1 MPLAGIQPRTLFSA
15 TEIMAEKKTDS
26 GIILIEEEAESTEVE
41 LTQSSKSSIIQGDG
55 EVTKEDSGII
65 IVDKETKGA
74 EEDPPQSAE
83 TSIIVASDLL
93 PTSLII
99 VPLFDRPFFPKM
111 MVPILLSNEELVNNI
126 LESLNDKQKYVGLLF
141 AEETEG
147 EGESFKVQ
155 RFAKVGVA
163 GKVMQINRKPDAPAQ
178 LLVQCME
185 RFEVVELSDTSLRRA
200 RVRYW
205 YDDPTSN
212 DEEVKA
218 YSISIISCIK
228 ELVQLKPLF
237 REELSLLMG
246 NINLKEPGTLADF
259 SSSMTTSSGEEL
271 QKILGTRPLLER
283 AELALILL
291 KKELEISKIQV
302 QINKRIEDRLSTQQR
317 QFFLKEQLKEIKKEL
332 GLSKDDKE
340 SEEEKFRKRMETLTL
355 TEEASERIEEELEK
369 LRLLEPSSPE
379 FNVTRAYLDWLTVL
393 PWGKTTEDNE
403 DIEQAEEIL
412 QADHY
417 GLEDVKDRILEL
429 ISVGM
434 MNGNLSGTIIL
445 LVGPPGVGKTSI
457 GQSIARS
464 LNREFY
470 RFSVGGMR
478 DEAEIKG
485 HRRTYIGALPG
496 KFVQAL
502 KVCKSSNPVLMLDE
516 VDKIGSSFRGDPAS
530 ALLEVLDPEQNK
542 DFLDHYLDVRFDL
555 SKVLFICTA
564 NQLDTIPGPLLDR
577 MEVIRLSGYIL
588 EEKLQIAR
596 RHLIERQL
604 SSHGLKPE
612 EFQIDDN
619 TLREVID
626 GYAREAGV
634 RNLEKQ
640 LKKMMRK
647 AARQIVTER
656 GKENPKT
663 EVQINKEDLKEY
675 LGKRSFTEEQAFT
688 EPKVGVVMGL
698 AYTALG
704 GATLHIEARSIFNKN
719 GGLKQTGQLGDV
731 MKESAEIAYSYVR
744 SLLQND
750 PDAKEFF
757 EERMIHLHVPAG
769 ATPKDGPSAGITMA
783 CALTS
788 LIFDTPLKAGL
799 AMTGELTL
807 TGVVLPIGGVKEK
820 TIAARRANISELI
833 FPADNQE
840 DFEDLDES
848 VREGITAHFVK
859 KLEDVLAIGFP
870 NLKWKQR
877 IKKE

>member
-1 MPLAGIQPRTLFSA
+1 
-15 TEIMAEKKTDS
+15 MAEKKTES
-26 GIILIEEEAESTEVE
+26 GIILIEEEAESTEDE
-41 LTQSSKSSIIQGDG
+41 SSQSSKSSIIQDEG

-65 IVDKETKGA
+65 IVGKETKSA
-74 EEDPPQSAE
+74 EENPPQSAE

-99 VPLFDRPFFPKM
+99 IPLFDRPFFPKM

-126 LESLNDKQKYVGLLF
+126 LESLSDKQKYVGLLF

-155 RFAKVGVA
+155 RFAKIGVA
-163 GKVMQINRKPDAPAQ
+163 GKVLQINRKPDAPAQ

-218 YSISIISCIK
+218 YSISIINCIK

-283 AELALILL
+283 AESALILL

-340 SEEEKFRKRMETLTL
+340 SEEEKFRKRMEALIL

-647 AARQIVTER
+647 AARQIVTDR

-757 EERMIHLHVPAG
+757 EEKMIHLHVPAG

-820 TIAARRANISELI
+820 TIAARRAKISELV

-870 NLKWKQR
+870 NLKWKQ
-877 IKKE
+877 

>member
-1 MPLAGIQPRTLFSA
+1 
-15 TEIMAEKKTDS
+15 MAEKKTES
-26 GIILIEEEAESTEVE
+26 GIILIEEEAESTEDE
-41 LTQSSKSSIIQGDG
+41 SSQSSKSSIIQDEG

-65 IVDKETKGA
+65 IVGKETKSA
-74 EEDPPQSAE
+74 EENPPQSAE
-83 TSIIVASDLL
+83 TSIIVASDIL

-99 VPLFDRPFFPKM
+99 IPLFDRPFFPKM

-126 LESLNDKQKYVGLLF
+126 LESLSDKQKYVGLLF

-155 RFAKVGVA
+155 RFAKIGVA
-163 GKVMQINRKPDAPAQ
+163 GKVLQINRKPDAPAQ

-218 YSISIISCIK
+218 YSISIINCIK

-283 AELALILL
+283 AESALILL

-340 SEEEKFRKRMETLTL
+340 SEEEKFRKRMEALIL

-564 NQLDTIPGPLLDR
+564 NQLDTIPSPLLDR

-612 EFQIDDN
+612 DFQIDDN

-647 AARQIVTER
+647 AARQIVTDR

-757 EERMIHLHVPAG
+757 EEKMIHLHVPAG

-820 TIAARRANISELI
+820 TIAARRAKISELV

-870 NLKWKQR
+870 NLKWKQ
-877 IKKE
+877 

>member
-1 MPLAGIQPRTLFSA
+1 
-15 TEIMAEKKTDS
+15 MAEKKTES
-26 GIILIEEEAESTEVE
+26 GIILIEEEAESTEDE
-41 LTQSSKSSIIQGDG
+41 SSQSSKSSIIQDEG

-65 IVDKETKGA
+65 IVGKETKSA
-74 EEDPPQSAE
+74 EENPPQSAE

-99 VPLFDRPFFPKM
+99 IPLFDRPFFPKM

-126 LESLNDKQKYVGLLF
+126 LESLSDKQKYVGLLF

-155 RFAKVGVA
+155 RFAKIGVA
-163 GKVMQINRKPDAPAQ
+163 GKVLQINRKPDAPAQ

-218 YSISIISCIK
+218 YSISIINCIK

-283 AELALILL
+283 AESALILL

-340 SEEEKFRKRMETLTL
+340 SEEEKFRKRMEALIL

-393 PWGKTTEDNE
+393 PWGNTTEDNE

-564 NQLDTIPGPLLDR
+564 NQLDTIPSPLLDR

-757 EERMIHLHVPAG
+757 EEKMIHLHVPAG

-820 TIAARRANISELI
+820 TIAARRAKISELV

-840 DFEDLDES
+840 DFEDLDKS

-877 IKKE
+877 IQK

>member
-1 MPLAGIQPRTLFSA
+1 
-15 TEIMAEKKTDS
+15 MAEKKTES
-26 GIILIEEEAESTEVE
+26 GIILIEEEAESTEDE
-41 LTQSSKSSIIQGDG
+41 SSQSSKSSIIQNEG

-65 IVDKETKGA
+65 IVGKETKSA
-74 EEDPPQSAE
+74 EENPPQSAE

-99 VPLFDRPFFPKM
+99 IPLFDRPFFPKM

-126 LESLNDKQKYVGLLF
+126 LESLSDKQKYVGLLF

-155 RFAKVGVA
+155 RFAKIGVA
-163 GKVMQINRKPDAPAQ
+163 GKVLQINRKPDAPAQ

-218 YSISIISCIK
+218 YSISIINCIK

-283 AELALILL
+283 AESALILL

-340 SEEEKFRKRMETLTL
+340 SEEEKFRKRMEALIL

-564 NQLDTIPGPLLDR
+564 NQLDTIPSPLLDR

-647 AARQIVTER
+647 AARQIVTNR

-663 EVQINKEDLKEY
+663 VVQINKEDLKEY

-757 EERMIHLHVPAG
+757 EEKMIHLHVPAG

-820 TIAARRANISELI
+820 TIAARRAKISELV

-859 KLEDVLAIGFP
+859 KLEDVLGIGFP
-870 NLKWKQR
+870 NLKWKQ
-877 IKKE
+877 

>member
-1 MPLAGIQPRTLFSA
+1 
-15 TEIMAEKKTDS
+15 MAEKKTDS
-26 GIILIEEEAESTEVE
+26 GIILIEEEAEATEVE
-41 LTQSSKSSIIQGDG
+41 SAQSSESSIIRGDG

-185 RFEVVELSDTSLRRA
+185 RFEVVELSETSLRRA

-271 QKILGTRPLLER
+271 QKILGSRPLLER

-340 SEEEKFRKRMETLTL
+340 SEEEKFRKRIEALTL

-496 KFVQAL
+496 KFIQAL

-820 TIAARRANISELI
+820 TIAARRAKISELV

-870 NLKWKQR
+870 NLKWKRR
-877 IKKE
+877 IKK

>member
-1 MPLAGIQPRTLFSA
+1 
-15 TEIMAEKKTDS
+15 MAEKKTDS

-41 LTQSSKSSIIQGDG
+41 LTQSSKSSIIHGDG

-111 MVPILLSNEELVNNI
+111 MVPILLSNEESVNNI
-126 LESLNDKQKYVGLLF
+126 LESLSDKQKYVGLLF

-185 RFEVVELSDTSLRRA
+185 RFEVVELSETSLRRA

-218 YSISIISCIK
+218 YSISMISCIK

-340 SEEEKFRKRMETLTL
+340 SEEEKFRKRIEALTL

-564 NQLDTIPGPLLDR
+564 NQQDTIPGPLLDR

-757 EERMIHLHVPAG
+757 EEKMIHLHVPAG

-788 LIFDTPLKAGL
+788 LIFNTPLKAGL

-820 TIAARRANISELI
+820 TIAARRAKISELV

-840 DFEDLDES
+840 DFEDLDDS

-870 NLKWKQR
+870 NLKWKQQ
-877 IKKE
+877 IKK

>member
-1 MPLAGIQPRTLFSA
+1 
-15 TEIMAEKKTDS
+15 MAEKKTDS

-74 EEDPPQSAE
+74 EEDPPQSEE

-111 MVPILLSNEELVNNI
+111 MVPILLSNEESVNNI
-126 LESLNDKQKYVGLLF
+126 LESLSDKQKYVGLLF

-185 RFEVVELSDTSLRRA
+185 RFEVVELSETSLRRA

-340 SEEEKFRKRMETLTL
+340 SEEEKFRKRIEALTL

-516 VDKIGSSFRGDPAS
+516 VDKIGISFRGDPAS

-604 SSHGLKPE
+604 LSHGLKPE

-647 AARQIVTER
+647 ATRQIVTEL

-757 EERMIHLHVPAG
+757 EEKMIHLHVPAG

-788 LIFDTPLKAGL
+788 LIFDTPLKAAL

-820 TIAARRANISELI
+820 TIAARRAKISELV

-840 DFEDLDES
+840 DFEDLDDS

-877 IKKE
+877 IKK

>member
-1 MPLAGIQPRTLFSA
+1 
-15 TEIMAEKKTDS
+15 MAEKKTES
-26 GIILIEEEAESTEVE
+26 SIILIEEEAESTADESS
-41 LTQSSKSSIIQGDG
+41 QSSKSPIVQDNG
-55 EVTKEDSGII
+55 ELTKGDSGII
-65 IVDKETKGA
+65 IVSEETKTA
-74 EEDPPQSAE
+74 EEDPPQASE

-99 VPLFDRPFFPKM
+99 IPLFDRPFFPKM

-126 LESLNDKQKYVGLLF
+126 LESLSEKQKYVGLLF

-155 RFAKVGVA
+155 RFAKIGVA
-163 GKVMQINRKPDAPAQ
+163 CKVMQVNKKPDAPAQ

-185 RFEVVELSDTSLRRA
+185 RFEVVELSETSLRRA

-218 YSISIISCIK
+218 YSISIINCIK

-271 QKILGTRPLLER
+271 QKILGTRSLLER
-283 AELALILL
+283 VELALILL

-340 SEEEKFRKRMETLTL
+340 SEEEKFRNRMEALTFS
-355 TEEASERIEEELEK
+355 EEASERIEEELEK

-379 FNVTRAYLDWLTVL
+379 FNVTRAYLDWLTIL
-393 PWGKTTEDNE
+393 PWGKRTEDNV
-403 DIEQAEEIL
+403 DIEQAEKIL

-417 GLEDVKDRILEL
+417 GLDDVKDRILEL
-429 ISVGM
+429 IAVGM

-502 KVCKSSNPVLMLDE
+502 KVCKTSNPVLMLDE

-577 MEVIRLSGYIL
+577 MDVIRLSGYIL

-596 RHLIERQL
+596 QHLINRQL

-612 EFQIDDN
+612 EFQIGDD

-647 AARQIVTER
+647 ATRQIVTER

-663 EVQINKEDLKEY
+663 EIQINKEDLKEY

-704 GATLHIEARSIFNKN
+704 GATLHIEARSLFNKN

-750 PDAKEFF
+750 PDTKEFF
-757 EERMIHLHVPAG
+757 EERIIHLHVPAG

-783 CALTS
+783 CAVLS
-788 LIFDTPLKAGL
+788 LIFNTPLQKGL
-799 AMTGELTL
+799 ALTGELTL

-820 TIAARRANISELI
+820 TIAARRAKIRELI

-848 VREGITAHFVK
+848 VRQGITAHFVK

-870 NLKWKQR
+870 NLKWKKR
-877 IKKE
+877 IQK

>member
-1 MPLAGIQPRTLFSA
+1 
-15 TEIMAEKKTDS
+15 MADKKTDS
-26 GIILIEEEAESTEVE
+26 GIILIEEKAESTQDESSQSSESSIVLDNGE
-41 LTQSSKSSIIQGDG
+41 LT
-55 EVTKEDSGII
+55 EVDSGII
-65 IVDKETKGA
+65 IVGEETKTI
-74 EEDPPQSAE
+74 EENAPQSSE

-99 VPLFDRPFFPKM
+99 IPLFDRPFFPKM

-126 LESLNDKQKYVGLLF
+126 LESLSEKQKYVGLLF

-155 RFAKVGVA
+155 RFAKIGVA
-163 GKVMQINRKPDAPAQ
+163 CKVMQVNKKPDAPAQ

-185 RFEVVELSDTSLRRA
+185 RFEVVELSETSLRRA

-218 YSISIISCIK
+218 YSISIINCIK

-237 REELSLLMG
+237 REELSLLTG

-340 SEEEKFRKRMETLTL
+340 SEEEKFRNRMEALTFS
-355 TEEASERIEEELEK
+355 EEASERIEEELEK

-379 FNVTRAYLDWLTVL
+379 FNVTRAYLDWLTIL
-393 PWGKTTEDNE
+393 PWSKRTEDNE
-403 DIEQAEEIL
+403 DIEQAEKIL

-417 GLEDVKDRILEL
+417 GLDDVKDRILEL
-429 ISVGM
+429 IAVGM

-464 LNREFY
+464 LNRKFY

-502 KVCKSSNPVLMLDE
+502 KVCKTSNPVLMLDE

-577 MEVIRLSGYIL
+577 MDVIRLSGYIL

-596 RHLIERQL
+596 QHLINRQL

-612 EFQIDDN
+612 EFQIGDD

-647 AARQIVTER
+647 AARQIITWRGTEH
-656 GKENPKT
+656 PKT

-704 GATLHIEARSIFNKN
+704 GATLHIEARSLFNKN

-757 EERMIHLHVPAG
+757 EERIIHLHVPAG

-783 CALTS
+783 CAVLS
-788 LIFDTPLKAGL
+788 LIFNTPLQKSL
-799 AMTGELTL
+799 ALTGELTL

-820 TIAARRANISELI
+820 TIAARRAKIRELI

-848 VREGITAHFVK
+848 VRQGITAHFVK

-870 NLKWKQR
+870 NLKWKKR
-877 IKKE
+877 IQK

>member
-1 MPLAGIQPRTLFSA
+1 
-15 TEIMAEKKTDS
+15 MAEKKTES
-26 GIILIEEEAESTEVE
+26 GIILIEEEAESTEDE
-41 LTQSSKSSIIQGDG
+41 SSQSSKSSIIQDEG
-55 EVTKEDSGII
+55 EATKEDSGII
-65 IVDKETKGA
+65 IVGKETKSA
-74 EEDPPQSAE
+74 EENPPQSAE

-99 VPLFDRPFFPKM
+99 IPLFDRPFFPKM

-126 LESLNDKQKYVGLLF
+126 LESLSDKQKYVGLLF

-155 RFAKVGVA
+155 RFAKIGVA
-163 GKVMQINRKPDAPAQ
+163 GKVLQINRKPDAPAQ

-218 YSISIISCIK
+218 YSISIINCIK

-283 AELALILL
+283 AESALILL

-340 SEEEKFRKRMETLTL
+340 SEEEKFRKRMEALIL

-564 NQLDTIPGPLLDR
+564 NQLDTIPSPLLDR

-604 SSHGLKPE
+604 LSHGLKPE

-647 AARQIVTER
+647 AARQIVTDR

-757 EERMIHLHVPAG
+757 EEKMIHLHVPAG

-820 TIAARRANISELI
+820 TIAARRAKISELV

-870 NLKWKQR
+870 NLKWKQ
-877 IKKE
+877 